1 MLGRKTW
8 CSPKGPLPTCNLSR
22 DVWGYTLCKFGEI
35 FIFYVVIRTWQTMV
49 LAELW
54 WSIKYFHFLCGDPG
68 VGQNLKSPT
77 DRLLYFHVLFLSSYH
92 PVPSIMGTPMKTV
105 IVLTHPHLS
114 KQKQKG
120 QCLGRHQVT
129 AWPKCAPWRQSR
141 SWSRVSSKRSK
152 CGVTTI
158 VPRMN

>member
-1 MLGRKTW
+1 MMIHKI
-8 CSPKGPLPTCNLSR
+8 LP
-22 DVWGYTLCKFGEI
+22 
-35 FIFYVVIRTWQTMV
+35 
-49 LAELW
+49 
-54 WSIKYFHFLCGDPG
+54 FLCGDPG

-141 SWSRVSSKRSK
+141 S
-152 CGVTTI
+152 
-158 VPRMN
+158 